1 MLDFLF
7 KRSKSKRQKRIS
19 DYIEGSLKNFDRP
32 PQEKEVPVWSSSL
45 RQIENEVNSQIKSFQ
60 TYLSEIK
67 DTSLRLEELN
77 KMLESGEIS
86 KNAYDLLLNE
96 LGSVLSSSIEEIF
109 KIRENLEVLR
119 ARAKIEW
126 AKEKIGLGV
135 VSSEEKHLERMY
147 LNEPYIPLNRW
158 KELVG
163 KTEETL
169 STLTFEDE
177 LSIIERY
184 LSIIRSGMNSIR
196 SKGVEEAK
204 EICRRRLEALS
215 NEWTSRRR
223 NKVAEIV
230 DLEMKASQ
238 IKDEIKEV
246 DVRFTVGEFDRSIYE
261 ARISL
266 LRGSLRKIEQE
277 ISRIRNYID
286 EIDLKIFRANELLK
300 EE

>member
-19 DYIEGSLKNFDRP
+19 DYIEGSLKNFDRS
-32 PQEKEVPVWSSSL
+32 PQEKEMPIWSSSL
-45 RQIENEVNSQIKSFQ
+45 RQIENEVNSQIRSFQ

-86 KNAYDLLLNE
+86 KNVYGLLLNE
-96 LGSVLSSSIEEIF
+96 LGSVLSSSIKEIF
-109 KIRENLEVLR
+109 KIRERLEVLR

-126 AKEKIGLGV
+126 AKEKIGLGI
-135 VSSEEKHLERMY
+135 VSSEEKHVERMY
-147 LNEPYIPLNRW
+147 LNEPYILLNRW
-158 KELVG
+158 KEIVG
-163 KTEETL
+163 KIDEAL
-169 STLTFEDE
+169 SSLTFEDE

-184 LSIIRSGMNSIR
+184 LLIIRSGINSIR

-223 NKVAEIV
+223 NKVAEMV

-246 DVRFTVGEFDRSIYE
+246 EVRFVVGEFGQSIYE
-261 ARISL
+261 TKIGL
-266 LRGSLRKIEQE
+266 LRGSLRKIERE

>member
-19 DYIEGSLKNFDRP
+19 DYIEGSLKNFDRS
-32 PQEKEVPVWSSSL
+32 PQEKEMPIWSSSL
-45 RQIENEVNSQIKSFQ
+45 RQIENEVNGQIRSFQ

-86 KNAYDLLLNE
+86 KNVYGLLLNE
-96 LGSVLSSSIEEIF
+96 LGSVLSSSIKEIF
-109 KIRENLEVLR
+109 KIRERLEVLR

-126 AKEKIGLGV
+126 AKEKIGLGI
-135 VSSEEKHLERMY
+135 VSSEEKHVERMY
-147 LNEPYIPLNRW
+147 LNEPYILLNRW
-158 KELVG
+158 KEIVG
-163 KTEETL
+163 KIDEAL
-169 STLTFEDE
+169 SSLTFEDE

-184 LSIIRSGMNSIR
+184 LLIIRSGINSIR

-223 NKVAEIV
+223 NKVAEMV

-246 DVRFTVGEFDRSIYE
+246 EVRFVVGEFGQSIYE
-261 ARISL
+261 TKIGL
-266 LRGSLRKIEQE
+266 LRGSLRKIERE